1 MKRNPIRTR
10 FVAAAAVL
18 ALVCGLAT
26 VLTAAIPKKDV
37 WYTQHY
43 FIMQDF
49 ERKAYKDLSEE
60 GRKGFQDL
68 FWSVRTSEQKA
79 KFQSRM
85 DFVNLNFKQENR
97 AQPWNTDRGRIYLLN
112 GAPASVDYDQN
123 VSFNTQFVPPG
134 MTSDQQSRSA
144 EDVGGNRAEIWV
156 YSYDKY
162 FIKYTFAFIQP
173 SQWRITQTTGNR
185 YLGELETY
193 NRTATFGVKDE
204 AAYKQALDGLAKKK

>member
-97 AQPWNTDRGRIYLLN
+97 AQPWNTDRGRVYLLN
-112 GAPASVDYDQN
+112 GSPASVDFDQN
-123 VSFNTQFVPPG
+123 NNWAMTAMPG
-134 MTSDQQSRSA
+134 SMASASDRTN
-144 EDVGGNRAEIWV
+144 EDVGANRAEIWV

-162 FIKYTFAFIQP
+162 FIKYTFAFVQP
-173 SQWRITQTTGNR
+173 NQWRITQTTGNR

-193 NRTATFGVKDE
+193 NRTVTFGVQDA